1 MEDEAFTDIRGK
13 PLSLA
18 CQSHSGFCREFTVS
32 SAKMSIGKV
41 LAYTCCVWLLAYAV
55 FWVTEV
61 SQIPL
66 NINICTNL
74 RWIYSSP
81 SDLMFVVN
89 LVS

>member
-1 MEDEAFTDIRGK
+1 MEDEVFTDIRGK
-13 PLSLA
+13 AISLA
-18 CQSHSGFCREFTVS
+18 CQSHSDFCREFTVS

-66 NINICTNL
+66 NANICTNL
-74 RWIYSSP
+74 RYI
-81 SDLMFVVN
+81 
-89 LVS
+89 

>member
-13 PLSLA
+13 AISLA
-18 CQSHSGFCREFTVS
+18 CQSHSDFCREFTVS

-61 SQIPL
+61 SQIAPD
-66 NINICTNL
+66 INICTKP
-74 RWIYSSP
+74 RWI
-81 SDLMFVVN
+81 
-89 LVS
+89 